1 MSIKNIYTMKK
12 KLFYSS
18 VFILATI
25 MLVSSCSKS
34 YNSPMP
40 MNTNSGSKASVAI
53 KNMAFIPDTIT
64 VKAGTTVTWSNMDGM
79 THTVTSNTSLFNSGN
94 LGSGLNFSY
103 MFATAGTYGYS
114 CIIHP
119 TMKGVVIVN

>member
-1 MSIKNIYTMKK
+1 MKK
-12 KLFYSS
+12 KFFYSGI
-18 VFILATI
+18 VILSAI
-25 MLVSSCSKS
+25 ILIYSCSKS
-34 YNSPMP
+34 YNAPAP
-40 MNTNSGSKASVAI
+40 MNTTNNGATASVAI

-119 TMKGVVIVN
+119 TMKGIVIVN